1 MCAQILNW
9 KHIILGGKRMI
20 KRYLE
25 FVKPYKWLI
34 FGTIII
40 GILKFGIPL
49 LIPLLIKF
57 VIDDVINNVALTV
70 DDKLMRLFVA
80 MLIAAFIFIIVRPPI
95 EFLRQYMAQWT
106 SNKILYDIRKKLYD
120 HLQALSAKFY
130 ANNKAGEVIS
140 RVINDVEQTKDFI
153 MTGLMNIWLD
163 CITIIIALSVI
174 FFLDVQLTFAAIVI
188 LPFYVLT
195 VYFFFGRLRALTRQR
210 SQKLAEA
217 QGFLHERV
225 NGMAVIKSFAIED
238 NEAKNFDHRNKNFLN
253 KAFQHTRWNAYSFSA
268 INTVTDI
275 GPLIVIGYGA
285 YLAITGSVTV
295 GTLAAFVSY
304 LEQLYGPLRRLV
316 SSFTTL
322 TQSFASMDRVF
333 QLFDEPYDIKNTDYA
348 KPIAIKEGHI
358 EIENVSFRYQP
369 DEKDV
374 LKHLNLDIKHGETVA
389 FVGMSGGGK
398 STLINLI
405 PRFYDVTKGR
415 ISIDGHDIK
424 TFDMGSLRRQI
435 GMVQQDNILFSDTV
449 KENILLGRPDAT
461 FEEVVE
467 AAKLANAHDFIM
479 DLPQGYDTEVGE
491 RGVKLS
497 GGQKQRLSIA
507 RIFLNDPPILIL
519 DEATSALDLESEAI
533 IQEALDTLSHDRTT
547 IIVAHRLSTI
557 THADKIVVIEN
568 GEIVEQGSHQTLI
581 DKQGAYERLYSIQN
595 L

>member
-1 MCAQILNW
+1 
-9 KHIILGGKRMI
+9 MI

-34 FGTIII
+34 FGTIIV

-49 LIPLLIKF
+49 LIPLLIKY
-57 VIDDVINNVALTV
+57 VIDDVINNGAMSIN
-70 DDKLMRLFVA
+70 DKMNHLLIA
-80 MLIAAFIFIIVRPPI
+80 MLIAAFIFVILRPPI

-106 SNKILYDIRKKLYD
+106 SNQILYDIRKKLYH
-120 HLQALSAKFY
+120 HLQALSSRFY
-130 ANNKAGEVIS
+130 ANNKAGEIIS

-163 CITIIIALSVI
+163 CITIIIALSVML
-174 FFLDVQLTFAAIVI
+174 FLDVQLTVAAIII
-188 LPFYVLT
+188 LPFYILT
-195 VYFFFGRLRALTRQR
+195 VYFFFGRLRAITRQR
-210 SQKLAEA
+210 SQKLAEV

-225 NGMAVIKSFAIED
+225 NGMLVIKSFAIED
-238 NEAKNFDHRNKNFLN
+238 NEARNFDIRNRNFLN
-253 KAFQHTRWNAYSFSA
+253 KAFKHTRWNAYSFSA

-285 YLAITGSVTV
+285 FLAINGSITV

-333 QLFDEPYDIKNTDYA
+333 QLFDEPYDIKNIEGA
-348 KPIAIKEGHI
+348 QPINIKNGNI
-358 EIENVSFRYQP
+358 QFCDVSFRYNEE
-369 DEKDV
+369 EKDV
-374 LKHLNLDIKHGETVA
+374 LQHINLKVNHGETVA

-398 STLINLI
+398 STLISLI
-405 PRFYDVTKGR
+405 PRFYDVTQGA
-415 ISIDGHDIK
+415 ITIDGHNIK
-424 TFDMGSLRRQI
+424 SFETSSLRRQI

-461 FEEVVE
+461 FEEVME
-467 AAKLANAHDFIM
+467 AAKMANAHDFIM
-479 DLPQGYDTEVGE
+479 NLPNGYDTEVGE

-507 RIFLNDPPILIL
+507 RIFLNNPPILIL

-533 IQEALDTLSHDRTT
+533 IQEALETLSHDRTT
-547 IIVAHRLSTI
+547 LIVAHRLSTI
-557 THADKIVVIEN
+557 THADKIIVVEN
-568 GEIVEQGSHQTLI
+568 GNIVEEGNHESLMRQ
-581 DKQGAYERLYSIQN
+581 KGAYHRLYNIQKLN
-595 L
+595 

>member
-1 MCAQILNW
+1 
-9 KHIILGGKRMI
+9 MI

-95 EFLRQYMAQWT
+95 ELLRQYMAQWT

-163 CITIIIALSVI
+163 CITIIIALSVM

-424 TFDMGSLRRQI
+424 AFDMGSLRRQI

>member
-1 MCAQILNW
+1 
-9 KHIILGGKRMI
+9 MI

-80 MLIAAFIFIIVRPPI
+80 MLIATFIFVIVRPPI

-163 CITIIIALSVI
+163 CITIIIALSVM

-424 TFDMGSLRRQI
+424 AFDMGSLRRQI